1 MSAIIKGDKVVIV
14 GAGLA
19 GSLLGIAMAERG
31 FDVHVYERRPDLRK
45 ENISAGRSI
54 NLALSSRGMLALS
67 RFGLETEIESIVIPM
82 RGRMI
87 HTLQGEQFLSPYSG
101 RKNENILSIS
111 RGGLNKL
118 LLDKLEKYKNV
129 SLFFNHNCT
138 HCSYDPFYL
147 SFRNV
152 SENISIEDAK
162 VVLGTDGFN
171 SAIRKSMLEKS
182 NELLFSYSQE
192 YLDYGYKE
200 LSIPPMEDG
209 GFLIEKN
216 ALHIWPRGKFMIIA
230 LPNLDGSFTV
240 TLFHPHKGEEG
251 FENLNDK
258 NSVTN
263 FFKKYYPELIELMP
277 DYLNEFFENPTGNL
291 STIKCRP
298 WQAYGKSLL
307 LGDAAHAVVP
317 FYGQGMNASFEDV
330 RILDELIDNHND
342 WENLFIDFQNQRI
355 PNANAI
361 ADLAIDNF
369 YEMRDK
375 VDDEDFLFKRKIEM
389 QLEQTYPD
397 YFSKY
402 SMVTFRP
409 DMGYEEAMIKGRKQ
423 DEYLLS
429 LYENKDRLPDLE
441 EIKKEV
447 SNHQN

>member
-1 MSAIIKGDKVVIV
+1 MGAIIRGDKVVIV

-19 GSLLGIAMAERG
+19 GSLLGIAMAKRG

-54 NLALSSRGMLALS
+54 NLALSSRGVKSLS
-67 RFGLETEIESIVIPM
+67 RFGLENEIEALVIPM
-82 RGRMI
+82 KGRMV
-87 HTLQGEQFLSPYSG
+87 HTLEGEKFLAPYSG
-101 RKNENILSIS
+101 RDNENILSIS

-118 LLDKLEKYKNV
+118 LLDKLETYPNV
-129 SLFFNHNCT
+129 KIYFNHNCT

-152 SENISIEDAK
+152 SENISIDDAK
-162 VVLGTDGFN
+162 VVLGTDGYN

-182 NELLFSYSQE
+182 NEIQFSYSQE

-200 LSIPPMEDG
+200 LSIPPTPQG

-240 TLFHPHKGEEG
+240 TIFHPHKGQEG
-251 FENLNDK
+251 FENLTTEEE
-258 NSVTN
+258 VTL

-277 DYLNEFFENPTGNL
+277 DYLNEFFANPTGNL
-291 STIKCRP
+291 CTVKCRP
-298 WQAYGKSLL
+298 WQANGKSLL
-307 LGDAAHAVVP
+307 MGDAAHAVVP

-330 RILDELIDNHND
+330 RIFDELLDEHKT
-342 WENLFIDFQNQRI
+342 WTSLFEAFQTLRI

-369 YEMRDK
+369 YEMRDR
-375 VDDEDFLFKRKIEM
+375 VDDADFLFKRKLEM
-389 QLEQTYPD
+389 QLEQNYPD

-402 SMVTFRP
+402 SMVTFQP

-429 LYENKDRLPDLE
+429 LYTEKNNNLDLE
-441 EIKKEV
+441 EIYRGVKKV
-447 SNHQN
+447 

>member
-1 MSAIIKGDKVVIV
+1 MSEINKGDKVVIV

-19 GSLLGIAMAERG
+19 GSLLGIAMAKRG
-31 FDVHVYERRPDLRK
+31 FDVHVFERRPDLRK

-54 NLALSSRGMLALS
+54 NLALSSRGVKSLS
-67 RFGLETEIESIVIPM
+67 RFGLENEIESLVIPM
-82 RGRMI
+82 KGRMI
-87 HTLQGEQFLSPYSG
+87 HPLQGEKFLSPYSG
-101 RKNENILSIS
+101 RENENILSIS

-118 LLDKLEKYKNV
+118 LLDKLEGFPNV
-129 SLFFNHNCT
+129 TLYFNHNCT
-138 HCSYDPFYL
+138 HCNYDPFYL

-152 SENISIEDAK
+152 GGNISIEDAK
-162 VVLGTDGFN
+162 VVLGTDGYN

-182 NELLFSYSQE
+182 NELQFSYAQD

-200 LSIPPMEDG
+200 LSIPPTANG

-251 FENLNDK
+251 FEHLTTEHD
-258 NSVTN
+258 VTN
-263 FFKKYYPELIELMP
+263 FFNKYYPELIDLMP
-277 DYLNEFFENPTGNL
+277 DYLNEFFANPTGNL
-291 STIKCRP
+291 CTIKCKP
-298 WQAYGKSLL
+298 WQSNGKSLL
-307 LGDAAHAVVP
+307 MGDAAHAVVP

-330 RILDELIDNHND
+330 RIFDELLDGHMN
-342 WENLFIDFQNQRI
+342 WTSLFEEFQHKRI

-369 YEMRDK
+369 YEMRDR
-375 VDDEDFLFKRKIEM
+375 VDDADFLFKRKLEM

-402 SMVTFRP
+402 SMVTFQP

-429 LYENKDRLPDLE
+429 LYTENNNNLDLE
-441 EIKKEV
+441 EIYQGVKKV
-447 SNHQN
+447 

>member
-1 MSAIIKGDKVVIV
+1 MAAIIKGDKVVIV

-19 GSLLGIAMAERG
+19 GSLLGIAMAKKG

-54 NLALSSRGMLALS
+54 NLALSSRGVKSLS
-67 RFGLETEIESIVIPM
+67 RFGLENEIEALVIPM
-82 RGRMI
+82 KGRMV
-87 HTLQGEQFLSPYSG
+87 HTLEGEKFLSPYSG
-101 RKNENILSIS
+101 RDNENILSIS

-118 LLDKLEKYKNV
+118 LLDKLETYPNV
-129 SLFFNHNCT
+129 KIYFNHNCT

-152 SENISIEDAK
+152 SENISIENAK
-162 VVLGTDGFN
+162 VVLGTDGYN

-182 NELLFSYSQE
+182 NEIQFSYSQE

-200 LSIPPMEDG
+200 LSIPPSENG

-240 TLFHPHKGEEG
+240 TIFHPHKGHEG
-251 FENLNDK
+251 FENLTTEEE
-258 NSVTN
+258 VTL
-263 FFKKYYPELIELMP
+263 FFKKYYPELIQLMP
-277 DYLNEFFENPTGNL
+277 DYLNEFFANPTGNL
-291 STIKCRP
+291 CTVKCRP
-298 WQAYGKSLL
+298 WQANGKSLL
-307 LGDAAHAVVP
+307 MGDAAHAVVP

-330 RILDELIDNHND
+330 RIFDELLDEHKT
-342 WENLFIDFQNQRI
+342 WPSLFEAFQTLRI

-369 YEMRDK
+369 YEMRDR
-375 VDDEDFLFKRKIEM
+375 VDDADFLFKRKLEM

-402 SMVTFRP
+402 SMVTFQP

-429 LYENKDRLPDLE
+429 LYTEKNNNLDLE
-441 EIKKEV
+441 EIYRGVKNV
-447 SNHQN
+447 